1 MSSLNYIC
9 YNELKLEKENNFQI
23 INITENNAVDSVEFI
38 AGEEYLLLTCSLK
51 PIKENDIK
59 NRMIMAK

>member
-9 YNELKLEKENNFQI
+9 YNELKLEKENNFQ

-59 NRMIMAK
+59 NRTIMAK

>member
-23 INITENNAVDSVEFI
+23 INITENNAVDGVEFI